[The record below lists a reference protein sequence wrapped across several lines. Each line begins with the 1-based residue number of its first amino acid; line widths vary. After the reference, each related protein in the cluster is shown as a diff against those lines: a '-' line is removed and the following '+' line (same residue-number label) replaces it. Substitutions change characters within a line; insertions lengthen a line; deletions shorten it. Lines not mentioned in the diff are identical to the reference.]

1 MALFWQNLLKTVLLR
16 QNGFI
21 LRNLLKTVVW
31 SKIILFWQ
39 KLHKTVWFGQNGYI
53 LAKAAQ
59 NNSFGQNSLVFVE
72 ALQNCVFLPK

>member
-1 MALFWQNLLKTVLLR
+1 MALFWQNLLKTVFLR

-21 LRNLLKTVVW
+21 LGNLLKTVVL

-39 KLHKTVWFGQNGYI
+39 KLQKTVWFGQNGYI